1 MYDHILIP
9 TFMDDE
15 ERLKTAVESAR
26 MLLSD
31 GGKITL
37 LNVVEEVP
45 MYVESYVPAEALAA
59 SVSEVRRV
67 LEEVAATMG
76 DDLNAYAVKGHAGR
90 TILTQAEKLAADLII
105 ISSHR
110 PDLADYFLGSTA
122 SRVVRHAKCPVLV
135 LR

>member
-1 MYDHILIP
+1 MYKNILIP

-15 ERLKTAVESAR
+15 DRLKTAVSSAR
-26 MLLSD
+26 LLLSS

-45 MYVESYVPAEALAA
+45 MYVETYIPSAVLAGNA
-59 SVSEVRRV
+59 DEVTG
-67 LEEVAATMG
+67 LLKEVAKKLG
-76 DDLNAYAVKGHAGR
+76 DDIEAKAVLGHAGR
-90 TILTQAEKLAADLII
+90 TILDEAQKMNADCII

-110 PDLADYFLGSTA
+110 PGLTDYFLGST
-122 SRVVRHAKCPVLV
+122 SGRVVRHATCPVLV